1 MPVYKAP
8 LTDIRFLLDEVL
20 DFNQL
25 SKLPGYEEASSD
37 LVNAILEEGGKV
49 CEEVFFPLNASG
61 DEEGC
66 TFKDGEVTTPKGFKE
81 AYDLYAESGWN
92 GLSSDPEYGGQGM
105 PQTLS
110 TIMAELIS
118 SANLSFGM
126 YPGLT
131 QGAMNAIKIYGT
143 DEQKKTYL
151 PPMISGKWSGTMN
164 LTEPQCGTDLGL
176 IRTKADDNGDGSYA
190 ITGTKIFI
198 SAGEHDLCDN
208 IVHLVLARL
217 PDAPEGTKGVSL
229 FLVPKYFVNDDGSL
243 GERNDV
249 KCIGLEKKLGIHAS
263 PTCVMAYGEDEGAIG
278 WLIGEENKGMR
289 CMFTMMNNARL
300 NVGMQ
305 GVGIAERAYQQA
317 LDYAMERKQGKAF
330 TPYTDKPD
338 GSSAII
344 DHPDVRRMLLTMK
357 AMTEATRGICYA
369 NAVALDLE
377 HNGDD
382 EDKRKWGQG
391 RAALLTPI
399 SKGFSTDVGVDVA
412 SIGIQIHGGMGF
424 IEETGAAQHLRD
436 SRIAPIYEGT
446 NGIQAIDLVSRK
458 LTMDGGKVIADFL
471 DEIDDIAK
479 SCSASNDEKLVTIGR
494 ELSDANA
501 TLRETTDWLLEALKS
516 EATDAL
522 GGATPYLKMIGTV
535 AGGAYMAKGALAA
548 HPKAADDGY
557 LAGRVEMAAFYATN
571 ILPQA
576 AGLKAP
582 VTSGAAGLYALSPD
596 LLAS

>member
-1 MPVYKAP
+1 MTYRPPVRDMSFALNEIAGLKDLCGSKAFPDLEPDLIEQVLEESGRMAGDLLAPLNWTGDQQGAQLGDDGVKAP
-8 LTDIRFLLDEVL
+8 DGFADAYKQWFEAGWCSI
-20 DFNQL
+20 
-25 SKLPGYEEASSD
+25 PGD
-37 LVNAILEEGGKV
+37 VN
-49 CEEVFFPLNASG
+49 
-61 DEEGC
+61 
-66 TFKDGEVTTPKGFKE
+66 
-81 AYDLYAESGWN
+81 
-92 GLSSDPEYGGQGM
+92 YGGQGL
-105 PQTLS
+105 PLS
-110 TIMAELIS
+110 LAVAVQEYINQANMAFGLCPM
-118 SANLSFGM
+118 LSQGAVES
-126 YPGLT
+126 LT
-131 QGAMNAIKIYGT
+131 QHGSEELREK
-143 DEQKKTYL
+143 YL
-151 PPMISGKWSGTMN
+151 PKLLSGEWTGSMN
-164 LTEPQCGTDLGL
+164 LTEPQAGSVVGAL
-176 IRTKADDNGDGSYA
+176 KAKAEPVGDGSYK
-190 ITGTKIFI
+190 IKGTKIYI
-198 SAGEHDLCDN
+198 TWGDHDMADN

-243 GERNDV
+243 GAKNDV

-263 PTCVMAYGEDEGAIG
+263 PTCVMAYGEEDGAIG

-338 GSSAII
+338 GPSAII

-382 EDKRKWGQG
+382 DEKRKWGQG

-471 DEIDDIAK
+471 DEIDETAK
-479 SCSASNDEKLVTIGR
+479 ACSASNDEKLVTIGR
-494 ELSDANA
+494 ELAEANT
-501 TLRETTDWLLEALKS
+501 TLREATDWLLEALKS

-535 AGGAYMAKGALAA
+535 AGGAYLAKGALAA
-548 HPKAADDGY
+548 HPKASDDSY
-557 LAGRVEMAAFYATN
+557 LAGRVEMAAFYAAN

-582 VTSGAAGLYALSPD
+582 VTSGASGLYALGTD